1 MARCLYW
8 DIRATCYVTASAA
21 AVAFLLGRPP
31 RAGFMSGSF
40 SARNPENLAAFSFRT
55 ICPQEGRRGARE
67 VGRGLETRAAGRLRA
82 GGASASAPAAKPR
95 LRQAHHGV
103 KAAENL
109 RLIFR
114 GLRMCVRK
122 NFGSVGFIA
131 LSRSSFLRI
140 QNFYVYANCAPA
152 MQGSAEEAP
161 GKRFGTGGGSIQW
174 VVEQL
179 QPLRTE

>member
-1 MARCLYW
+1 MQFLAREKRGGLAACLLRTCVIGGGGVVALSEGDLVIRSSHARLGVLLLGWPGHVARCLYW

-95 LRQAHHGV
+95 LRQAHHGERV
-103 KAAENL
+103 
-109 RLIFR
+109 
-114 GLRMCVRK
+114 
-122 NFGSVGFIA
+122 
-131 LSRSSFLRI
+131 FLGHFWHTRPRPRPPPPKI
-140 QNFYVYANCAPA
+140 
-152 MQGSAEEAP
+152 
-161 GKRFGTGGGSIQW
+161 R
-174 VVEQL
+174 
-179 QPLRTE
+179 